1 MGGQRHLISGVQ
13 VGLFGQEQ
21 LHHWA
26 VAPERCQVQGCS
38 LPLQRASSLQKA
50 HAGGLH
56 RVRARARAEPGGMVM
71 RVDPGKGMKGGPD
84 KEV

>member
-1 MGGQRHLISGVQ
+1 MPSAGV
-13 VGLFGQEQ
+13 LFVE
-21 LHHWA
+21 
-26 VAPERCQVQGCS
+26 
-38 LPLQRASSLQKA
+38 ASSLQKA

-71 RVDPGKGMKGGPD
+71 RVDPGNGMKVGPD